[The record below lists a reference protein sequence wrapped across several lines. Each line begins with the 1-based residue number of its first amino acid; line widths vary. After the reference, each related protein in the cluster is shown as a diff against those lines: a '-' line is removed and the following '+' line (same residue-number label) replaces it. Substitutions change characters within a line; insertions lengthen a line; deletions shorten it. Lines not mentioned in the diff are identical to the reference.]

1 VAGGVIVRCAL
12 SASIDGD
19 PAPLYELVN
28 AIAGPGCVLWPDL
41 DPRQS
46 IEETIGLLLRGGSY
60 GGARN
65 YEEARKLATVIA
77 ERAGERI
84 ADGQRRAELDP
95 FGCPLD
101 LQAVIPIPRKILLRG
116 YEGGG
121 RAWLFNRW
129 GVSVPLAQVSLSI
142 RSAIVLPKRGRGRPR
157 AGTEAKSWTRT
168 TAHWEFEAESF
179 PFPVFRRLL
188 GRWPGIEFR
197 VEFVDEFGKFDKTWP
212 TVEIAEVKAA
222 A

>member
-1 VAGGVIVRCAL
+1 MRCAL

-19 PAPLYELVN
+19 PAALYELVN
-28 AIAGPGCVLWPDL
+28 AVAGPGCVLWPDL

-46 IEETIGLLLRGGSY
+46 VEETIGLLLRGGSH
-60 GGARN
+60 GGARG
-65 YEEARKLATVIA
+65 YEEARKLATSIA

-95 FGCPLD
+95 FGSPLD
-101 LQAVIPIPRKILLRG
+101 LQSIIPIPRKILLRG

-121 RAWLFNRW
+121 RAWLLDKW

-142 RSAIVLPKRGRGRPR
+142 RSAIVLPQRGRGRPR
-157 AGTEAKSWTRT
+157 TGTEAKSWTRT
-168 TAHWEFEAESF
+168 TANWQFEAENF

-188 GRWPGIEFR
+188 SRWPMIEFR
-197 VEFVDEFGKFDKTWP
+197 VAFVDEFGKFDKTWP
-212 TVEIAEVKAA
+212 VLEIAEVKAA

>member
-1 VAGGVIVRCAL
+1 MRCTL

-28 AIAGPGCVLWPDL
+28 SVAGPGCVLWPDL

-65 YEEARKLATVIA
+65 YEEARKIATAIA

-84 ADGQRRAELDP
+84 ADGQRRAEMDP
-95 FGCPLD
+95 FGCPFD
-101 LQAVIPIPRKILLRG
+101 LQAVIPIPRRILLRG

-121 RAWLFNRW
+121 RAWLLDKW
-129 GVSVPLAQVSLSI
+129 GVDVPLAQVALSI

-168 TAHWEFEAESF
+168 VARWDFEAENF
-179 PFPVFRRLL
+179 PFPVFRRIL

-197 VEFVDEFGKFDKTWP
+197 VEFVDEIGKFDKSWP
-212 TVEIAEVKAA
+212 AIELAEAKAA

>member
-1 VAGGVIVRCAL
+1 MKCAL
-12 SASIDGD
+12 SASINGD

-28 AIAGPGCVLWPDL
+28 AVAGPGCVLWPDL

-65 YEEARKLATVIA
+65 YEDARKLATAIA

-95 FGCPLD
+95 YGCPLD
-101 LQAVIPIPRKILLRG
+101 LQAVIPIPREILLRG

-121 RAWLFNRW
+121 RAWLLDRW
-129 GVSVPLAQVSLSI
+129 GVSVPLAQVSLTI
-142 RSAIVLPKRGRGRPR
+142 KSAIVLPKRSRGRPR
-157 AGTEAKSWTRT
+157 AGTQAKSWTRT
-168 TAHWEFEAESF
+168 TARWDFEAENF
-179 PFPVFRRLL
+179 PFPVFRRIL
-188 GRWPGIEFR
+188 GRWAAIEFR
-197 VEFVDEFGKFDKTWP
+197 VEFEDEIGKFDKTWSAI
-212 TVEIAEVKAA
+212 ELAEAKVAA
-222 A
+222 

>member
-1 VAGGVIVRCAL
+1 MKCVL
-12 SASIDGD
+12 SASVDGD

-28 AIAGPGCVLWPDL
+28 AVAGPGCVLWPDL

-46 IEETIGLLLRGGSY
+46 IEETIGMLLRGGSF

-65 YEEARKLATVIA
+65 FEEARKLATAIA

-84 ADGQRRAELDP
+84 AEGQRRAELDP

-101 LQAVIPIPRKILLRG
+101 LQAVIPIPRRILLRG

-121 RAWLFNRW
+121 RAWLLDRW

-142 RSAIVLPKRGRGRPR
+142 KSAIVLPKRSRGRPR

-168 TAHWEFEAESF
+168 VARWEFEAEIF
-179 PFPVFRRLL
+179 PFPVFRRIL
-188 GRWPGIEFR
+188 GRWPAIEFR
-197 VEFVDEFGKFDKTWP
+197 VEFEDDFGKFDKTWP
-212 TVEIAEVKAA
+212 PVELAEAKVAA
-222 A
+222 